1 VAKKQ
6 GTAGGKTKDVVG
18 TFGGE
23 GRKSLTVA
31 HDRVHGRSTKEDDV
45 ANAIGMI
52 PQPSASVITV
62 EVKIRLQALAIPEA
76 VGGYSV
82 IVPSLP
88 GCVTQGETI
97 EEVTANVVEA
107 AEGWLAAGHDHN
119 KDEDLRL
126 ARGE

>member
-1 VAKKQ
+1 MAKKQ
-6 GTAGGKTKDVVG
+6 GAAGSAKK
-18 TFGGE
+18 E
-23 GRKSLTVA
+23 EVA
-31 HDRVHGRSTKEDDV
+31 G
-45 ANAIGMI
+45 NAIDMI
-52 PQPSASVITV
+52 SQPSASVITV
-62 EVKIRLQALAIPEA
+62 EVRVRLQALAIPEA

-97 EEVTANVVEA
+97 EEVTANVIEA